1 MAGASRNLPSLV
13 RRALA
18 CAESSITQQSGQLR
32 SMASESKAFS
42 AEGRYMQGI
51 YSRTK
56 PVDRSYEWVAKN
68 PYIEAWYY
76 RRDHFEKE
84 FVWNFRNTVEAVW
97 LLGGFTFGAYY
108 LSEFCMRQA
117 DRRSGLPRRQILGEE
132 PGFVLPDER
141 EFY

>member
-1 MAGASRNLPSLV
+1 MASSARNLQGLM

-18 CAESSITQQSGQLR
+18 GAEGISKAGAGR
-32 SMASESKAFS
+32 GFASESKAFTPD
-42 AEGRYMQGI
+42 GRYTPGI

-76 RRDHFEKE
+76 RRDHYEKE
-84 FVWNFRNTVEAVW
+84 FAWTLRHTFEAVW
-97 LLGGFTFGAYY
+97 FLGGFSLGFYL
-108 LSEFCMRQA
+108 LSEFCFRHA
-117 DRRSGLPRRQILGEE
+117 DRRSGYPRRTVLGDE
-132 PGFVLPDER
+132 PGMVLPDER